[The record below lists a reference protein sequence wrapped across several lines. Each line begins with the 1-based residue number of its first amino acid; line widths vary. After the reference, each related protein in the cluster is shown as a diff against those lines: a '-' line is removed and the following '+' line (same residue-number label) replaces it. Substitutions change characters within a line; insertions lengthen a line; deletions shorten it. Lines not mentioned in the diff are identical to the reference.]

1 MHWRPFL
8 LAQNPRIERYAL
20 RPDVV
25 ATLLDEGAVLLDLE
39 SKYFYR
45 LNRTGWAIAQCFES
59 GATLDEVKAFCR
71 CLGASPGDGASIEAV
86 LGVLTNDR
94 LIEVSPDAT
103 LENPGSIPSDAGASW
118 TPPMIEKQAEPLQ
131 RVIISAFDPSVPL
144 VE

>member
-1 MHWRPFL
+1 M
-8 LAQNPRIERYAL
+8 LAQNPRTERYAL

-45 LNRTGWAIAQCFES
+45 LNRTAWAIAQCFEP
-59 GATLDEVKAFCR
+59 GATLDEVKALCR
-71 CLGASPGDGASIEAV
+71 RLGASSDDGVAIETV
-86 LGVLTNDR
+86 LGVLTRDR
-94 LIEVSPDAT
+94 LIEASPDEAP
-103 LENPGSIPSDAGASW
+103 ESGSAAPSDAAAPW
-118 TPPMIEKQAEPLQ
+118 TPPTIEKQAEPLQ

>member
-1 MHWRPFL
+1 L
-8 LAQNPRIERYAL
+8 LAQDPRTERFAL

-45 LNRTGWAIAQCFES
+45 LNRTGWQIAQCFES
-59 GATLDEVKAFCR
+59 GATLDEVKAYCR
-71 CLGASPGDGASIEAV
+71 ALGASPNDDAAIGAV
-86 LGVLTNDR
+86 LDVLTQDR
-94 LIEVSPDAT
+94 LVEASVDAAADSPSVPANDAAA
-103 LENPGSIPSDAGASW
+103 PWS
-118 TPPMIEKQAEPLQ
+118 PPTIEKQAEPLQ